1 MKPQL
6 YEQRVHRDAL
16 AAGHLLA
23 CPTPPA
29 WLDAVPRHQDLL
41 LLDHANCEKKAAA
54 TAFSLMFQYGDRYPE
69 LQEPLSRLAREELR
83 HFEQVTRLL
92 RRRGIAPRPLSAARY
107 AAGLRRHARKHEPER
122 LVDLLLVGAFIE
134 ARSCERFAAMAG
146 VLDAELADFYAS
158 LAGAEARHFELYLGL
173 ARRYGGAALAGR
185 VTAFAG
191 AEQELIESPDREF
204 RFHSGIPAGT
214 A

>member
-1 MKPQL
+1 M
-6 YEQRVHRDAL
+6 L

-29 WLDAVPRHQDLL
+29 WLDAASRQQDLL

-92 RRRGIAPRPLSAARY
+92 RQRGIVSRPLSAARY
-107 AAGLRRHARKHEPER
+107 AAGLRRHARKREPER
-122 LVDLLLVGAFIE
+122 LADLLLVGAFIE
-134 ARSCERFAAMAG
+134 ARSCERFTVLSA
-146 VLDAELADFYAS
+146 VLDSELADFYAS
-158 LAGAEARHFELYLGL
+158 LARAEARHFSLYLGL
-173 ARRYGGAALAGR
+173 AQRYAGGTVQER
-185 VTAFAG
+185 IVWFAQ
-191 AEQELIESPDREF
+191 AEKALIEEPDLFF
-204 RFHSGIPAGT
+204 RFHSGVPVVD
-214 A
+214 

>member
-1 MKPQL
+1 MHP
-6 YEQRVHRDAL
+6 DAL

-23 CPTPPA
+23 CPTPRA
-29 WLDAVPRHQDLL
+29 WLDAVPRQQDLL

-83 HFEQVTRLL
+83 HFEQVTRLMH
-92 RRRGIAPRPLSAARY
+92 RRGIALRPLSAARY

-122 LVDLLLVGAFIE
+122 LADLLLVGAFIE
-134 ARSCERFAAMAG
+134 ARSCERFTALST

-158 LAGAEARHFELYLGL
+158 LAGAEARHFSLYLGL
-173 ARRYGGAALAGR
+173 AQRCGGDAVDGRAA
-185 VTAFAG
+185 VFAE
-191 AEQELIESPDREF
+191 AEQELIESPDRQF
-204 RFHSGIPAGT
+204 R
-214 A
+214 

>member
-1 MKPQL
+1 M
-6 YEQRVHRDAL
+6 RTDAL

-23 CPTPPA
+23 CPTPRA
-29 WLDAVPRHQDLL
+29 WLDAAPRQQDLL

-54 TAFSLMFQYGDRYPE
+54 TAFSLMFQYGDRYPD

-92 RRRGIAPRPLSAARY
+92 RRRGIPTRPLGAARY
-107 AAGLRRHARKHEPER
+107 AAGLRRHARKHEPGR
-122 LVDLLLVGAFIE
+122 LADLLLVGAFIE
-134 ARSCERFAAMAG
+134 ARSCERFTALST

-158 LAGAEARHFELYLGL
+158 LAGAEARHFSLYL
-173 ARRYGGAALAGR
+173 ALAQRYAGADLGMR
-185 VTAFAG
+185 LAAFA
-191 AEQELIESPDREF
+191 ETERELIEAPDREF
-204 RFHSGIPAGT
+204 RFHSGIPAGI